1 MSLRTRITLVCSI
14 AIGVTLAVVVG
25 WWVSIQ
31 PAMVTPETRWSL
43 WMLIAAVGIVIVSG
57 SGGLIMATLLMAPVR
72 SAERDLRSA
81 RSLADVS
88 ERIRGLADADL
99 QAVLVAG
106 TAVARSADARARSKA
121 LFFAALVHDLKARVA
136 GLALLTERWPEE
148 GSAEHRLVSQELSA
162 LSLWLR
168 RILDALRLDQLDAIG
183 ERQVTDLRALV
194 ESCVQEVAADAERPT
209 RFDVDG
215 SAIVSVD
222 RDELARALGNLLAN
236 AARAARSTVSVQ
248 VFPGL
253 IRISDDGEGLPRPF
267 EVLIEPYSR
276 ATNPGGRGTT
286 RGAGLGMFIA
296 KRVLELHG
304 GKLVCERTGPTG
316 TVLLAYLGGSRER

>member
-1 MSLRTRITLVCSI
+1 
-14 AIGVTLAVVVG
+14 
-25 WWVSIQ
+25 
-31 PAMVTPETRWSL
+31 
-43 WMLIAAVGIVIVSG
+43 MLLAAVGIVIVAG
-57 SGGLIMATLLMAPVR
+57 SAGLLLATLATAPLR
-72 SAERDLRSA
+72 STERMLRSA
-81 RSLADVS
+81 RSLDDLSDRVRA
-88 ERIRGLADADL
+88 LADPDVR
-99 QAVLVAG
+99 AVVVAAM
-106 TAVARSADARARSKA
+106 AVTRGSDARARSKA
-121 LFFAALVHDLKARVA
+121 LFFGALVHDLKARVA
-136 GLALLTERWPEE
+136 GLALLTERWPEA
-148 GSAEHRLVSQELSA
+148 GSAEHALVSQELSS
-162 LSLWLR
+162 LSVWLR

-194 ESCVQEVAADAERPT
+194 EACVQDVTADAARPA
-209 RFDVDG
+209 RFDVEG

-222 RDELARALGNLLAN
+222 RDEMARALGNLLAN

-248 VFPGL
+248 VLPGL

-267 EVLIEPYSR
+267 AVLVEPYSR

-286 RGAGLGMFIA
+286 TGAGLGLFIA